1 MVVFLITGKDWIKQM
16 VLGTFLIP
24 GFTCTTA
31 FFINFIAMYY
41 HASRAIPLS
50 SMVSDNCTVH
60 SPLPLNSIHP
70 VSPQYATIKCNQ
82 SCTVSCSYSDVFR

>member
-1 MVVFLITGKDWIKQM
+1 MLCFFVGKDWIKQM
-16 VLGTFLIP
+16 VVGTFLIP

-50 SMVSDNCTVH
+50 SMVSKPPPPHN
-60 SPLPLNSIHP
+60 L
-70 VSPQYATIKCNQ
+70 
-82 SCTVSCSYSDVFR
+82 F